1 MRKKIWSLVM
11 VAGLSLALGAL
22 PAFAQDQQQPTTTE
36 EPAQGMM
43 GQGQG
48 YGMMQGMP
56 SSGSGYGYGMMGRG
70 GYGMTRGRGY
80 GNGYGM
86 MGGYGYG
93 MMNGMGMMGGY
104 GMMGGMGEHM
114 FYLNMAGQLGLTPA
128 QMQQLRGIRIACLK
142 ANVALQSQMRVHQ
155 LEMTDLLSG
164 AWKVAD
170 AEKLVRQMG
179 ELRTQMMLNHLK
191 YLKEAQ
197 GVLTPAQRQRV
208 QAFDSEMDE

>member
-80 GNGYGM
+80 GN
-86 MGGYGYG
+86 
-93 MMNGMGMMGGY
+93 GY